1 MRRPQVV
8 HPGADRAGVSDLP
21 TTARPGL
28 TPEALWHRAAVDI
41 VVDEAHRAGAAR
53 SFLIAPYPVES
64 GELAG
69 AAVRDL
75 DPRPSDLGD
84 DLAGLLGTRALAT
97 TCVALVDCFAQTPAH
112 AIAHEIATL
121 VGRCAVVV
129 VVERPTAHGPEPI
142 SLLAPFGIVAT
153 SDVAADTPA
162 GRARVMAFAD
172 RGASAPLVA
181 GALDVF
187 LMDWH
192 GKARTIA
199 DALSAAGHR
208 LVGHPSIADVA
219 MINNDYP
226 GLGRL
231 PYLDACVDNGGR
243 AYLYPDGA
251 ASTLMAAWDGLYE
264 PYERL
269 SGVLAC
275 APGHVE
281 VARRYGYPHPVH
293 VVGWGMCGL
302 RDRRAGGPLR
312 RVLLA
317 PEHPPYHGNP
327 RPPVQNAEA
336 LRGLLDAGVEV
347 TVRVIGDIAENGLWE
362 DPRVTYV
369 HGETGHF
376 DEMIA
381 QIDAHDAVL
390 ATSTFGCLA
399 VARGV
404 TTVMWNTDVQY
415 HHETNAVAAHIDDY
429 RDYVRYPFD
438 LSSGGTVA
446 DLLEA
451 ANADEAGVAQ
461 WRARFVGDPLD
472 PVALTAAIGG

>member
-1 MRRPQVV
+1 
-8 HPGADRAGVSDLP
+8 VSDVH
-21 TTARPGL
+21 
-28 TPEALWHRAAVDI
+28 TPRVHSELAFDALWHRAAVDL
-41 VVDEAHRAGAAR
+41 VLSEASRAGAGQT
-53 SFLIAPYPVES
+53 FLIAPYPIEA

-84 DLAGLLGTRALAT
+84 DLARLLGARALAS
-97 TCVALVDCFAQTPAH
+97 TCVALVDCFGQAPAH

-129 VVERPTAHGPEPI
+129 VVERQAAHGPAPEPT
-142 SLLAPFGIVAT
+142 SLLAPFGIVAMR
-153 SDVAADTPA
+153 DRAAGTPA
-162 GRARVMAFAD
+162 GRSRVMVFGD
-172 RGASAPLVA
+172 RGASGPIAP
-181 GALDVF
+181 GTFDVF

-199 DALSAAGHR
+199 DALVAGGHR
-208 LVGHPSIADVA
+208 LVGHPAIADVA

-264 PYERL
+264 PYARL

-302 RDRRAGGPLR
+302 RSRRAGGPLR

-327 RPPVQNAEA
+327 RPPVQNAAA

-347 TVRVIGDIAENGLWE
+347 TVRVIGDIAENGLWA
-362 DPRVTYV
+362 DPRVAYV

-390 ATSTFGCLA
+390 ATSTFACLA

-438 LSSGGTVA
+438 LSSGRSVA

-451 ANADEAGVAQ
+451 ANDDEARAAD
-461 WRARFVGDPLD
+461 WRARFVGVPLD